1 MYYIRCT
8 IYYVLYTIHYYTL
21 LYTTIHYI
29 HYYTL
34 LYTILYT
41 LYTILYTLYTRYC
54 ILYTLHYLT
63 PHTKHYPPLNTQHS
77 TLSLLQK
84 PTKDAALRKGLPAHA
99 DGPQAGQGG
108 RRTAGNQPPPSIL

>member
-1 MYYIRCT
+1 MYCI
-8 IYYVLYTIHYYTL
+8 LYTTIHYYTL
-21 LYTTIHYI
+21 LYTIYTTI

-34 LYTILYT
+34 YSIHYT